1 MVFVAIVLGC
11 LGVMIIAGFVGLHMK
26 MGSLADE
33 LRDARARDAHDLAT
47 QLDGVADKLHG
58 LRLDVT
64 AHRRSL
70 DDLTLE
76 VQGPPSLRRPPVG
89 SSRSTGG

>member
-1 MVFVAIVLGC
+1 MVFVALVLGC
-11 LGVMIIAGFVGLHMK
+11 LGLLIIAGFVGLHAK

-47 QLDGVADKLHG
+47 QMDAMVDKLHG

-64 AHRRSL
+64 AQRRTVEQ
-70 DDLTLE
+70 LTLE
-76 VQGPPSLRRPPVG
+76 VQGPPSLRRPPLAP
-89 SSRSTGG
+89 SRTAGE